1 MRLYLQADS
10 KNNVVYIP
18 DWIKVNCND
27 GDIVFDIQAE
37 ICFDNTA
44 LNCRCK
50 GYLVPWV
57 LHTEYGEYNLYDDCF
72 QDYVETITDDR
83 IAEFIQAATSFEVGV
98 YPVGNEDLAEQDVLT
113 NCKGLFEYDHISKE
127 FEFVTELNIQE

>member
-18 DWIKVNCND
+18 DWIKVNYND
-27 GDIVFDIQAE
+27 GELVFDIQAE
-37 ICFDNTA
+37 IGFDNTA

-57 LHTEYGEYNLYDDCF
+57 FHTEYEEYNLYNDCF
-72 QDYVETITDDR
+72 QDYVKTITDDR
-83 IAEFIQAATSFEVGV
+83 IAEIIQEATLFEVGV
-98 YPVGNEDLAEQDVLT
+98 YPVGNEDFAEQDVLT
-113 NCKGLFEYDHISKE
+113 NCKGLFEYKYISKE
-127 FEFVTELNIQE
+127 FEFVTELNI